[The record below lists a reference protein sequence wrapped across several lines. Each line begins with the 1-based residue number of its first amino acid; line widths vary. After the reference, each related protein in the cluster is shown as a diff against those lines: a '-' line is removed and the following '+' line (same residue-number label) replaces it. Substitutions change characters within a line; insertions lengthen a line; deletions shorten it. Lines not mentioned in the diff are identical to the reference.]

1 MPSRSESTSPLGLAT
16 ELGVI
21 LLIIYTPA
29 GHWLFDT
36 APVDA
41 TVWLLAVGGAVLM
54 WVLEEGRK
62 LWLRQ
67 GLASN
72 V

>member
-29 GHWLFDT
+29 GHWLFDP

-72 V
+72 I